1 MKNITIPI
9 SSFLLL
15 LTISFVLFTG
25 CGQTDT
31 DIEHEAMLI
40 GSWYPVDTDGDTLES
55 YNVPQYHFKKNN
67 EGFSQGNSSAEDEF
81 KWEVRR
87 GQIKI
92 YYDKAPEYYIG
103 YDKYNS
109 QSLMRI
115 KEITENWFEVSQFYS
130 DGFQSDLKFNR
141 IIEE

>member
-9 SSFLLL
+9 LSFLLL

-55 YNVPQYHFKKNN
+55 YNVPQYHFDTDHNGYSKGNN
-67 EGFSQGNSSAEDEF
+67 SEDEF

-92 YYDKAPEYYIG
+92 YYDKAPDYHIG

-115 KEITENWFEVSQFYS
+115 KEITENWFEVTQFYS

>member
-1 MKNITIPI
+1 MIKDKK
-9 SSFLLL
+9 SVVALVLFLLA
-15 LTISFVLFTG
+15 FAVLFSG
-25 CGQTDT
+25 CGQTEE
-31 DIEHEAMLI
+31 DIEHETMLI
-40 GSWYPVDTDGDTLES
+40 GSWYPVGNDGDTLVS
-55 YNVPQYHFKKNN
+55 YNVPQYHFDTDHNGYSKGNN
-67 EGFSQGNSSAEDEF
+67 SEDEF

-92 YYDKAPEYYIG
+92 YYDKAPDYHIG

-115 KEITENWFEVSQFYS
+115 KEITENWFEVTQFYS